1 MQPPNPADKNPYPHT
16 PKMEIYRRT
25 VVLRRMLLFLS
36 VALLATTNVGYA
48 VRPAADLLP
57 ENTVGFV
64 SIPNPDALV
73 KGWQKTQFGQ
83 LLSHPQMRPFLTDIQ
98 RQLQSQFGEVGL
110 PANFTLLELQN
121 TFEGEVCLA
130 SVQPDGDATQHA
142 IVMLADITGHREA
155 AETLL
160 RKVEQRLAEQGA
172 DKSMTAIQGI
182 TVSHFTLPKTE
193 KNKHATEILF
203 FLHNEQLVAAD
214 HAEVLEK
221 IIGRIQGTEPKSL
234 AQLVA
239 YQAVQTACKSMDDQ
253 RARIRWFVDPFRYVT
268 VIRASQGNPPIQ
280 GVDMMKV
287 LRHQGFDAIKA
298 IGGQLALVTEE
309 HEVLH
314 QTYVYAPAFEKENGE
329 KYRAAAKLLD
339 FPNQGELIPQAWVP
353 GNASGYT
360 SFSWNV
366 QKAFYAFK
374 PLVNEIAGD
383 KIFDDILDGIRDDP
397 RGPMVD
403 IRRDVISHLGN
414 RATSFNDNRPPIGPE
429 SERFLFAIELTSEEA
444 VREAIDRAMRSD
456 PDATEHSISGYT
468 VWEILKEQK
477 EVEVD
482 ELDIDGLGDFD
493 TEEDFDESEEDQSAM
508 LPNAAITVAH
518 GNLLVSNHV
527 DLIKD
532 VLKPRAT
539 RASLSED
546 AEFKQMSVVLRS
558 LGAGDDSFRFFT
570 RIDQVC
576 RVSYELLRVGKM
588 PESQSML
595 GKVLN
600 QLLGPEDEEML
611 REQQVNGE
619 TMPEFQWVQKYLG
632 LSGAFIRSDEQGWFI
647 SGCVVAREKL
657 KESK

>member
-1 MQPPNPADKNPYPHT
+1 M
-16 PKMEIYRRT
+16 
-25 VVLRRMLLFLS
+25 LRRMLLYLS

-48 VRPAADLLP
+48 VRPAAELLP

-73 KGWQKTQFGQ
+73 KGWQETQFGQ

-98 RQLQSQFGEVGL
+98 RQLQSQFGEIGL
-110 PANFTLLELQN
+110 PANFTLIELQN
-121 TFEGEVCLA
+121 AFQGEVCLA
-130 SVQPDGDATQHA
+130 SVQPDGDVTQHA
-142 IVMLADITGHREA
+142 IVMIADISGQTEA
-155 AETLL
+155 AELLL
-160 RKVEQRLAEQGA
+160 RKVSLRLVEQGA
-172 DKSMTAIQGI
+172 AKSTSEIQGI
-182 TVSHFTLPKTE
+182 TVSRFELPAAE
-193 KNKHATEILF
+193 KNKQATQVLF
-203 FLHNEQLVAAD
+203 FRHHEQLVAAD
-214 HAEVLEK
+214 HAGVLEK
-221 IIGRIQGTEPKSL
+221 IIGRMQGTEGKSL

-253 RARIRWFVDPFRYVT
+253 QAKICWFVDPFRYVT

-298 IGGQLALVTEE
+298 IGGQLALMTEE

-314 QTYVYAPAFEKENGE
+314 QTYVYAPAVQTENGE
-329 KYRAAAKLLD
+329 KYRDAAQLLD

-374 PLVNEIAGD
+374 PLVNAIAGD

-429 SERFLFAIELTSEEA
+429 SERFLFAIELTNEDA
-444 VREAIDRAMRSD
+444 VRRAVDRAMRSD
-456 PDATEHSISGYT
+456 PDATEHSISGHT

-493 TEEDFDESEEDQSAM
+493 TEDDFDESEEDQGAM
-508 LPNAAITVAH
+508 LPNSAITVAH

-532 VLKPRAT
+532 VLKPRAEMPT
-539 RASLSED
+539 LSED
-546 AEFKQMSVVLRS
+546 AEFKQVSAVLRA

-595 GKVLN
+595 GNVLN
-600 QLLGPEDEEML
+600 RLLGPEDEELL
-611 REQQVNGE
+611 REQQVDGR
-619 TMPEFQWVQKYLG
+619 TMPEFQWVQRYLG
-632 LSGAFIRSDEQGWFI
+632 LAGAFIRSDEQGWFI
-647 SGCVVAREKL
+647 SGCVVARKRQAE
-657 KESK
+657 

>member
-1 MQPPNPADKNPYPHT
+1 M
-16 PKMEIYRRT
+16 
-25 VVLRRMLLFLS
+25 LRRMLLFLS

-48 VRPAADLLP
+48 VRPAAELLP
-57 ENTVGFV
+57 EDTVGFV

-83 LLSHPQMRPFLTDIQ
+83 LLSHPQMRPFLRDIQ
-98 RQLQSQFGEVGL
+98 AQLQSQFGEVGL
-110 PANFTLLELQN
+110 PANFTLVELQN
-121 TFEGEVCLA
+121 AFEGEVCLA
-130 SVQPDGDATQHA
+130 SVQPDGDVAQHA
-142 IVMLADITGHREA
+142 IVMIADITGHREE

-172 DKSMTAIQGI
+172 EKSTTAVQGI
-182 TVSHFTLPKTE
+182 AVSHFTLPGTE
-193 KNKHATEILF
+193 KNKQATEILF
-203 FLHNEQLVAAD
+203 FLHNDQLVASD
-214 HAEVLEK
+214 HVEVLKK
-221 IIGRIQGTEPKSL
+221 IIGRIQGSETKSL

-239 YQAVQTACKSMDDQ
+239 YQTVQTACKSMDDQ
-253 RARIRWFVDPFRYVT
+253 RATIRWFVDPFRYVT
-268 VIRASQGNPPIQ
+268 VVRASQGNPPIQ

-287 LRHQGFDAIKA
+287 LKHQGFDAIKA
-298 IGGQLALVTEE
+298 IGGQLALVTAE

-314 QTYVYAPAFEKENGE
+314 QTYVYAPAAETESGE
-329 KYRAAAKLLD
+329 KYHAAAKLLD

-366 QKAFYAFK
+366 KKAFYAFK

-429 SERFLFAIELTSEEA
+429 SERFLFAIELTNEEA
-444 VREAIDRAMRSD
+444 VRQAIDRAMRSD
-456 PDATEHSISGYT
+456 PDATEHSISGHT

-493 TEEDFDESEEDQSAM
+493 AEEDFDESGEDQGAM
-508 LPNAAITVAH
+508 LPNSAITIAH

-532 VLKPRAT
+532 VLKPRVAMP
-539 RASLSED
+539 SLSED
-546 AEFKQMSVVLRS
+546 AEFKKMAAALRA

-595 GKVLN
+595 GSVLN
-600 QLLGPEDEEML
+600 RLLGPEDEELL
-611 REQQVNGE
+611 REQQVDGE
-619 TMPEFQWVQKYLG
+619 TMPEFKWVQQYLG

-647 SGCVVAREKL
+647 SGCVVARENSP
-657 KESK
+657 E

>member
-1 MQPPNPADKNPYPHT
+1 M
-16 PKMEIYRRT
+16 
-25 VVLRRMLLFLS
+25 LRRMFLFLS
-36 VALLATTNVGYA
+36 VALLALVNVGYA
-48 VRPAADLLP
+48 VRPADELLP

-64 SIPNPDALV
+64 SIPNPDALI

-83 LLSHPQMRPFLTDIQ
+83 LLAHPQMRPFLTELQ
-98 RQLQSQFGEVGL
+98 RQLKSQIGEIGL
-110 PANFTLLELQN
+110 PANFTLIELQHA
-121 TFEGEVCLA
+121 FEGEVCLA
-130 SVQPDGDATQHA
+130 SVQPDGDVKQHA
-142 IVMLADITGHREA
+142 IVMIADVTGHLEQA
-155 AETLL
+155 QALL
-160 RKVEQRLAEQGA
+160 RDVEQRLEDQGA
-172 DKSMTAIQGI
+172 ERSMTVIQGI
-182 TVSHFTLPKTE
+182 TVSRFALPE
-193 KNKHATEILF
+193 KKSGRVVNEILF
-203 FLHNEQLVAAD
+203 FLHNDQLVAAD
-214 HAEVLEK
+214 HAGVLTK
-221 IIGRIQGTEPKSL
+221 IIGRLQGTEAKSL
-234 AQLVA
+234 DQLVS
-239 YQAVQTACKSMDDQ
+239 YQAVQTACKAMDDQ
-253 RARIRWFVDPFRYVT
+253 RANIRWFVDPFRYVT

-287 LRHQGFDAIKA
+287 LRNQGFDAIKA
-298 IGGQLALVTEE
+298 IGGQLALVTGE

-314 QTYVYAPAFEKENGE
+314 QTYVYAPAVETENGE
-329 KYRAAAKLLD
+329 KYRSAARLLE
-339 FPNQGELIPQAWVP
+339 FPNQGELLPQPWVP
-353 GNASGYT
+353 SNASGYT

-366 QKAFYAFK
+366 EKAFYAFK

-429 SERFLFAIELTSEEA
+429 SERFLFAIEITNEEA

-456 PDATEHSISGYT
+456 PDATEHSISGHT

-493 TEEDFDESEEDQSAM
+493 AEEDFDESEEDQNAM
-508 LPNAAITVAH
+508 LPNSAITVAH

-532 VLKPRAT
+532 VLQPRPT
-539 RASLSED
+539 TLSLSQN
-546 AEFKQMSVVLRS
+546 AEYQQVSAALHA

-576 RVSYELLRVGKM
+576 QVSYELLREGKM

-600 QLLGPEDEEML
+600 RFLGPEDDEML
-611 REQQVNGE
+611 REQRVNGT
-619 TMPEFQWVQKYLG
+619 TMPEFQWVRKYLG
-632 LSGAFIRSDEQGWFI
+632 LSGAFIRSDDQGWFI
-647 SGCVVAREKL
+647 SGCVVARENSP
-657 KESK
+657 E